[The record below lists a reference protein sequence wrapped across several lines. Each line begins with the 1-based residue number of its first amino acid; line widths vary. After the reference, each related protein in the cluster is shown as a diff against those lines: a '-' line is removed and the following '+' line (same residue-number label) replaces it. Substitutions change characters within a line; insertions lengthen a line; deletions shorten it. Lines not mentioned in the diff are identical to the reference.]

1 MATIAR
7 AMSIRA
13 YPSVKKL
20 EQRFP
25 DASKPVELFY
35 LIASDCEAA
44 PLRRQLE
51 SAARRGG
58 GAVRFFAKVDQLFIG
73 EGAQPWTH
81 AALLQFSRTKA
92 LIGVA
97 REDGVTID
105 AVRSAIYPVREQL
118 PPAPVQTVL
127 GALHLFGKLVDTG
140 DADLGRAM
148 LGAQRDDVMP
158 SQEQFGVRVSDTREC
173 PVYCINFL
181 SYRERADYADGRP
194 STLSGSR
201 AYNRLYGLRAI
212 AAVRALGGRILFGGR
227 SGEPLTD
234 GDDSAVAGCWDDIV
248 IVRYPTPRTILK
260 LDRLPWYRGGHVHR
274 DAGLERTALLVA
286 SDPN

>member
-1 MATIAR
+1 
-7 AMSIRA
+7 MSIRA

-44 PLRRQLE
+44 SLRRQLE

-58 GAVRFFAKVDQLFIG
+58 ASVRFFAAVDQLFIG
-73 EGAQPWTH
+73 EGTQPWTY

-105 AVRSAIYPVREQL
+105 AARLAIYPIRELL
-118 PPAPVQTVL
+118 PPVPVQAAL
-127 GALHLFGKLVDTG
+127 GALRLFGKLVDTG
-140 DADLGRAM
+140 DADLGRAI

-158 SQEQFGVRVSDTREC
+158 SAEQLAVRVSDTREC
-173 PVYCINFL
+173 PIYCINFL
-181 SYRERADYADGRP
+181 SYRERADYVDGRP

-201 AYNRLYGLRAI
+201 AYRLYGLRAI
-212 AAVRALGGRILFGGR
+212 AAVRALGGRALFGGR